1 MHMHTYPN
9 ESTFSIKAWAEE
21 DRPREKLLLKGRQ
34 NLTDAEL
41 LAIVLGSGSRN
52 ETVVA
57 LAQRIL
63 AAAGNNLNELGKHSI
78 SELKKF
84 KGVGEAKAIS
94 VVAALELGRRRQV
107 SEVAAKPQVTCSQN
121 AYTAFYSVLSDLGH
135 EEFWILLL
143 NRSNRIIGKT
153 QVSSGGISGTVVDAK
168 ILFRRAIEGNAVSI
182 ILGHNHPSGNL
193 QPSEADLDLTKKL
206 VRAGETLDIG
216 VLDHLILGDKGY
228 FSFADEG
235 MIGQ

>member
-1 MHMHTYPN
+1 MHTYPG
-9 ESTFSIKAWAEE
+9 ESALSIKAWAEG
-21 DRPREKLLLKGRQ
+21 DRPREKLLLRGRQ

-41 LAIVLGSGSRN
+41 LAIVLGSGSRS
-52 ETVVA
+52 ETAVG

-63 AAAGNNLNELGKHSI
+63 AETGNNLNELGKRSI
-78 SELKKF
+78 GELKKF

-94 VVAALELGRRRQV
+94 VIAALELGRRHQV
-107 SEVAAKPQVTCSQN
+107 SEVVAKPQISCSQN
-121 AYTAFYSVLSDLGH
+121 AYTAFSSVLSDLQH

-143 NRSNRIIGKT
+143 NRSNRIIGKM

-182 ILGHNHPSGNL
+182 ILGHNHPSGNT
-193 QPSEADLDLTKKL
+193 QPSQADLDLTKKL

-228 FSFADEG
+228 FSFADEAMLG
-235 MIGQ
+235 G